1 VLTSVVVLLAASLV
15 AVRTVGAPRDP
26 TGAAPTIRAVTSLV
40 SCGSDVVVPQPVS
53 TMRTV
58 LRTAPRIAGE
68 SWPDWPPTRAGIE
81 ASPGFV
87 RLDVQGVNAA
97 AVTIHDIRV
106 RVVARRPATTG
117 TLVGRA
123 CGDAGAYRMLD
134 VDLDRDPPTARS
146 FVEDGVSLEDV
157 RAGGEPDWSVAPIK
171 FPYHVSLSEPE
182 SFVIYGNTASS
193 DVSWVIDLD
202 WASGRE
208 QGTATIDDD
217 GTPFRTMGRAS
228 IPSSCTQI
236 NEVWRC
242 S

>member
-1 VLTSVVVLLAASLV
+1 VLLAASLI
-15 AVRTVGAPRDP
+15 AVHTLGGAAPRDP
-26 TGAAPTIRAVTSLV
+26 TGAAPTIQAVTPQV

-53 TMRTV
+53 TMRTI
-58 LRTAPRIAGE
+58 LRNAPEIAGA
-68 SWPDWPPTRAGIE
+68 SWPDWPPTRAGVG
-81 ASPGFV
+81 ASPGLV
-87 RLDVQGVNAA
+87 RLDVQGANAA

-106 RVVARRPATTG
+106 RVVTRRPATTG
-117 TLVGRA
+117 TLVSRV

-134 VDLDRDPPTARS
+134 VDLDRDPPAARS
-146 FVEDGVSLEDV
+146 VVSDGVSLEDV

-171 FPYHVSLSEPE
+171 FPYRVSLSEPE

-208 QGTATIDDD
+208 RGTATIDDG
-217 GTPFRTMGRAS
+217 GTPFRTIGRAS
-228 IPSSCTQI
+228 IRSSCTQT
-236 NEVWRC
+236 EQVWTC